1 MMIARRY
8 AILAELFFP
17 IFLPR
22 INLLKL
28 LLPLFKLKKII
39 SAFSLRFDNRR
50 LKELLKGL
58 YSFVSSPVFILHLH
72 VFNVPPS
79 FATNSKQKI
88 ILASFNR
95 KRQLFFYWI
104 VQYLNQTMTWDLAR
118 KTLNAASIYHSIIY
132 SLLMWIPRR
141 VSIFFPRK

>member
-1 MMIARRY
+1 MCIIVLLSVTISEIYLNMMIARRY

-28 LLPLFKLKKII
+28 LLPYLNLKEII

-95 KRQLFFYWI
+95 KRQLFFY
-104 VQYLNQTMTWDLAR
+104 
-118 KTLNAASIYHSIIY
+118 
-132 SLLMWIPRR
+132 
-141 VSIFFPRK
+141 